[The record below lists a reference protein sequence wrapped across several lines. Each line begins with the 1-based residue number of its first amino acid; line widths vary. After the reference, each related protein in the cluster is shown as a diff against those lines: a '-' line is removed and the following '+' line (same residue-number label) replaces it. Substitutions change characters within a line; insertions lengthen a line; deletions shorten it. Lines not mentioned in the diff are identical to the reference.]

1 MVRVF
6 KNKDDGAWQN
16 YFREEFIRKMSR
28 DEQLGLFPWKG
39 PIVMQL
45 YFLYHPPNNWWPGKE
60 KISTP
65 DADNLGKQVL
75 DALKPKATG
84 GFGAFV
90 DDRQVILA
98 SAHKFY
104 HPKGDAVVVQMRL
117 YEDVEKPRK
126 VRGSKAP

>member
-6 KNKDDGAWQN
+6 KNKDDGQWQS

-28 DEQLGLFPWKG
+28 DGTLGLFPWKG
-39 PIVMQL
+39 PIVLQAF
-45 YFLYHPPNNWWPGKE
+45 FLYYPPKNWWPGKE

-75 DALKPKATG
+75 DALKPKAVG

-90 DDRQVILA
+90 DDRQVILPA
-98 SAHKFY
+98 PHKFY

-126 VRGSKAP
+126 SRGSKAP